1 MGKLYSKIISV
12 MTMLALLAG
21 LLAPLSQPARAATVW
36 NLGDVF
42 AGING
47 GQYQVYTNAG
57 VLKET
62 ISDGLGGF
70 TTGCAFNGAQDKLY
84 TTNFGN
90 TKVVV
95 YNDASPHTI
104 AQTIDTGAVNP
115 GGDSESVVF
124 AASGDF
130 YVGHPDGDDD
140 IQRYNAAGAYQQS
153 YNVAIEN
160 RGSDWLD
167 LANDQKTMFYTSE
180 GRKVKRYKVSGAG
193 AQLAD
198 FAALPGTGIAFAL
211 RLLPPGDGSGGLLV
225 ADYVNVKKLDGT
237 GSVVATYDVTGEDTW
252 FSLSLDPDGLHFWA
266 GNDGT
271 GKFYKFAIGSP
282 GVDTHVT
289 VVDTGVGSGDLFGL
303 CLKGEP
309 TAALKDRRM
318 TGGGTVVG
326 NVPPNLPAGL
336 PTEVKHGFELHCN
349 IAQSPNRLEVN
360 WGKGNKFHLEGLTS
374 ATCSNDPNIVPN
386 PPAAVFDTY
395 KGKGTGRYNGVSGA
409 TAEWTFTDQGE
420 PGKNDTA
427 ELVIKDVTNV
437 TVVSIV
443 GTLKVGNH
451 QAHK

>member
-1 MGKLYSKIISV
+1 MRKQFSNYISV
-12 MTMLALLAG
+12 VTLSAMLVG
-21 LLAPLSQPARAATVW
+21 FLAPLSQPARASTTW
-36 NLGDVF
+36 NVGDVF

-70 TTGCAFNGAQDKLY
+70 TTGCAFNGARDKLY

-140 IQRYNAAGAYQQS
+140 IQRYNAAGVYQQS
-153 YNVAIEN
+153 YNVAIES

-180 GRKVKRYKVSGAG
+180 GRLVKRYDVSGVG
-193 AQLAD
+193 AQLAN
-198 FAALPGTGIAFAL
+198 FATLPGTGTAFAL
-211 RLLPPGDGSGGLLV
+211 RLLPPGNGSGGLLV
-225 ADYVNVKKLDGT
+225 ADYGNVKKLDGA

-252 FSLSLDPDGLHFWA
+252 FSLSLDPDGTHFWA

-289 VVDTGVGSGDLFGL
+289 VVDTGVGSADLFGL

-309 TAALKDRRM
+309 TAALDVHRM

-326 NVPPNLPAGL
+326 TVPNLPAGL

-349 IAQSPNRLEVN
+349 ITQLPNRLEVN
-360 WGKGNKFHLEGLTS
+360 WGKGNKFHLESLTS
-374 ATCSNDPNIVPN
+374 AFCSDNPAYAED
-386 PPAAVFDTY
+386 PPAAGFDTY
-395 KGKGTGRYNGVSGA
+395 HGKGTGRYNGVSGA
-409 TAEWTFTDQGE
+409 TAEWTFTDKGE

-427 ELVIKDVTNV
+427 KLVIKDFNNV
-437 TVVSIV
+437 IVVSID

>member
-1 MGKLYSKIISV
+1 MRKLYSKIISV
-12 MTMLALLAG
+12 VTMLALFAG

-42 AGING
+42 AAVG
-47 GQYQVYTNAG
+47 GGSYKVYDNTG
-57 VLKET
+57 VFKET

-70 TTGCAFNGAQDKLY
+70 TTGCAFNGALDKLY

-140 IQRYNAAGAYQQS
+140 IQRYNAAGVYQQS
-153 YNVAIEN
+153 YSVAIEN

-167 LANDQKTMFYTSE
+167 LANDQKTIFYTSE
-180 GRKVKRYKVSGAG
+180 GRLVKRYDVSGVG
-193 AQLAD
+193 AQLAN
-198 FAALPGTGIAFAL
+198 FATLPGTGTAFAL
-211 RLLPPGDGSGGLLV
+211 RLLLPGNGSGGLLV
-225 ADYVNVKKLDGT
+225 ADYGNVKKLDGA
-237 GSVVATYDVTGEDTW
+237 GSVVAIYDVTGEDTW
-252 FSLSLDPDGLHFWA
+252 FSLSLDPDGTHFWA

-271 GKFYKFAIGSP
+271 GKFYKFAIGTP
-282 GVDTHVT
+282 GVDTHVS

-309 TAALKDRRM
+309 TAALSEHRM
-318 TGGGTVVG
+318 TGGGTIVEKPAV
-326 NVPPNLPAGL
+326 NLSGL
-336 PTEVKHGFELHCN
+336 PTEVKHGFEMHCN
-349 IAQSPNRLEVN
+349 AGQLPNRLEVN
-360 WGKGNKFHLEGLTS
+360 WGKGNKFHLENLDL
-374 ATCSNDPNIVPN
+374 AVCSDNPAFGPN
-386 PPAAVFDTY
+386 PPAAIFDTY
-395 KGKGTGRYNGVSGA
+395 QGKGTGRYNGVSGA
-409 TAEWTFTDQGE
+409 TAEWTFTDKGE

-427 ELVIKDVTNV
+427 NLVIKDVNNV
-437 TVVSIV
+437 IVVSID